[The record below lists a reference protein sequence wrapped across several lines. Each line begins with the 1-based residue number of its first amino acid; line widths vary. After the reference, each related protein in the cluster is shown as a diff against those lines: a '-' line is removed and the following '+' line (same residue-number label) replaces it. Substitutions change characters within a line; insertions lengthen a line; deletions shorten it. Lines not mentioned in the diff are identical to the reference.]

1 MGSSRDNPPARMVVD
16 PIHGDIHLTDLEWRV
31 VDTGSFQRLR
41 HIKQLGMGQ
50 VTYPSATHTRFAHSL
65 GVLGI
70 MIRILEVAPRGL
82 FGRRPNWERDELR
95 LAALLHDVGHYPY
108 SHLMEEL
115 DKVELTEDL
124 VKNDVSSRKKVY
136 ERRPP
141 YPGHVQLGRLIVTTQ
156 PDLIKA
162 IGSKQRAKR
171 VADLFSRGKAA
182 NPRLSKL
189 ISSSFDM
196 DRLDYLI
203 RDSRAAGVPYG
214 LVDINYLL
222 NSLRVSPSGL
232 VGVLLKALPA
242 AEQFLFA
249 RYFMHRAVY
258 FHKTTVAI
266 EEACRHLL
274 RRVRDAGKYGLPK
287 DGEAVRSLVKS
298 EKLGLFTDAWID
310 GIVQEAC
317 NGEDAVVATLA
328 RAIKARHPPKLLKEV
343 AVLRESTE
351 KHHAGTTFKQNC
363 RHRLAELAQD
373 KGIEVGQFL
382 FSVTKELSLE
392 ERAALVSEEEA
403 RDLPPEEA
411 DPVIKIFVGNAE
423 EPTSIL
429 SISESIV
436 SKCSGWR
443 FQAFRL
449 YVVYEGPD
457 EQGVL
462 AELRER
468 VKDWHASE

>member
-1 MGSSRDNPPARMVVD
+1 MVVD
-16 PIHGDIHLTDLEWRV
+16 PIHGDIHLTDLEWQV

-70 MIRILEVAPRGL
+70 MIRILEVAPREL
-82 FGRRPNWERDELR
+82 FGRRPNCERDELR
-95 LAALLHDVGHYPY
+95 LAALLHDIGHYPY
-108 SHLMEEL
+108 SHLMEKL

-124 VKNDVSSRKKVY
+124 VKNDVSSGKKVY

-162 IGSKQRAKR
+162 IGSKGRAKR
-171 VADLFSRGKAA
+171 VADLFSGGKAA
-182 NPRLSKL
+182 NPQLSKL

-196 DRLDYLI
+196 DRADYLM

-232 VGVLLKALPA
+232 VGVPEKALPA

-249 RYFMHRAVY
+249 RYFIHRAVY
-258 FHKTTVAI
+258 FHKTTVGI
-266 EEACRHLL
+266 EEACRQLL

-287 DGEAVRSLVKS
+287 DGEAVRKLVES
-298 EKLGLFTDAWID
+298 DELGLFTDAYVDRI
-310 GIVQEAC
+310 IQEASKDQDSVI
-317 NGEDAVVATLA
+317 GALGRAVKT
-328 RAIKARHPPKLLKEV
+328 RRPPKLLKEV
-343 AVLRESTE
+343 AVLSGRPDEP
-351 KHHAGTTFKQNC
+351 HVGTIFKQNC
-363 RHRLAELAQD
+363 RHRLAPLAREKD
-373 KGIEVGQFL
+373 IPVGQFL

-392 ERAALVSEEEA
+392 ERSALVTEEEA

-411 DPVIKIFVGNAE
+411 DPVIKVFMADEE
-423 EPTSIL
+423 EPKSIL
-429 SISESIV
+429 QISESIV
-436 SKCSGWR
+436 SKCSGYR

-449 YVVYEGPD
+449 YVVCEGPD
-457 EQGVL
+457 KQGTVG
-462 AELRER
+462 ELRDR
-468 VKDWHASE
+468 VKDWHEAP